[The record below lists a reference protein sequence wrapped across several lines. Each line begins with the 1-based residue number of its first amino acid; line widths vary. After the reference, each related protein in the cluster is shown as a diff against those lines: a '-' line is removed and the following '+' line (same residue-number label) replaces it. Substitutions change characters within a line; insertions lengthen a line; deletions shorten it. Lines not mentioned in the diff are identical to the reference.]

1 MIRSTLTAH
10 LAEIDR
16 QELTLQIND
25 RDIGLLA
32 SQHQRYYVMSGNRR
46 VQMIAGLLTQR
57 NDPSSVSSTR
67 ALLRL
72 WLMTFRDLQIN
83 GLARFP
89 KCVESRDL
97 DADFVLLMDAHRVF
111 VWSHRN
117 QGVYLLRGKHLYRQ
131 QPTYAPGHDVLRV
144 FGSHL
149 DFYAFRPHEGDDLLI
164 IDPSFIDLFDCADLE
179 SMFTDIRQVNIA
191 MTELMRLAANYGY
204 TSDKTWFSA
213 QIQKLESEP
222 EVLSADSRGRVAGR
236 RSREGDAGPWLRRI
250 RWSKV
255 VPLSDGNV
263 LIVAPE
269 IERYKTQRNTI
280 QPEISRQP
288 KPPRFTSQSD
298 RESTRRTEKVDIV
311 ESDARSRSRR
321 SKGEIAETYGRKVTW
336 LDRIKEWNVDG
347 LRDRIVGLNRK
358 LMNLIPSSRGLSILA
373 YIVILLIILV
383 IFVAIFSSIRGGRGS
398 TETQEEEKPKIS
410 TVDNGDQPKIDFEI
424 DVEVRANSLLI
435 VAAPN
440 SDELVATV
448 GRGEHVVQ
456 LTNPKDGWVMVQTAD
471 DRVGYVPEALLLSPE
486 AGGE

>member
-131 QPTYAPGHDVLRV
+131 QPTYVPGHDVLRV

-255 VPLSDGNV
+255 VPLSDGNM

-269 IERYKTQRNTI
+269 IERYKMQRNTT

-456 LTNPKDGWVMVQTAD
+456 LTNPKDGWVMVRTAD
-471 DRVGYVPEALLLSPE
+471 NRVGYVPEALLLSPE

>member
-10 LAEIDR
+10 LADIDR

-46 VQMIAGLLTQR
+46 VQMIGGLLTR
-57 NDPSSVSSTR
+57 RDDPSSVSSTR

-89 KCVESRDL
+89 RCVESRDL

-111 VWSHRN
+111 VWCRRK

-131 QPTYAPGHDVLRV
+131 QPTHPPGHVVLRA
-144 FGSHL
+144 FGGHL

-179 SMFTDIRQVNIA
+179 AMFTDIRQVNIA
-191 MTELMRLAANYGY
+191 MTELMRLAAHYGY
-204 TSDKTWFSA
+204 PADKTWFSA
-213 QIQKLESEP
+213 QIQKLEPEP
-222 EVLSADSRGRVAGR
+222 EVLSADSRGRAAGR
-236 RSREGDAGPWLRRI
+236 RSRDGDAGSWLRRI

-255 VPLSDGNV
+255 VPLTDGNV
-263 LIVAPE
+263 LIVPPE
-269 IERYKTQRNTI
+269 LERYKMHRDTSH
-280 QPEISRQP
+280 PEVSSQP
-288 KPPRFTSQSD
+288 KPPRFTSHRE
-298 RESTRRTEKVDIV
+298 RESTYRLDKVDIV
-311 ESDARSRSRR
+311 DSDARSRSRR
-321 SKGEIAETYGRKVTW
+321 SKDEIAETYGRKVTW

-347 LRDRIVGLNRK
+347 LRDRIIGFNRK

-373 YIVILLIILV
+373 YIVIWLIILV
-383 IFVAIFSSIRGGRGS
+383 ILVAIFTSIRGGRGGVD
-398 TETQEEEKPKIS
+398 TPQDETPKVS
-410 TVDNGDQPKIDFEI
+410 TVDHSDQPEIDFEI
-424 DVEVRANSLLI
+424 DVEVRANSLLV

-440 SDELVATV
+440 SDQLVATV

-456 LTNPKDGWVMVQTAD
+456 LTNPKDGWVMVRTSD
-471 DRVGYVPEALLLSPE
+471 DRVGFVPESLLLSPD
-486 AGGE
+486 AGE